1 MRREGQARHR
11 RQRTATLLLVVG
23 AHIVLVA
30 LLRGVLDG
38 NGRRGVAEPPR
49 VSIRWIPLPSM
60 PPIMPSAPPEISRAP
75 ARSADGPR
83 ARAAAIDRT
92 AEAAP
97 AATAAAPVA
106 STEPAASAPEAVP
119 SLIDSEATRRAIRA
133 IARAPSLS
141 EQLARSRDEPYRPNV
156 QERLGHAVK
165 TAGKGDCLK
174 GEYAGAGMG
183 LLSLPFLAVAEARGD
198 CAQ

>member
-38 NGRRGVAEPPR
+38 NSRRGV
-49 VSIRWIPLPSM
+49 
-60 PPIMPSAPPEISRAP
+60 
-75 ARSADGPR
+75 
-83 ARAAAIDRT
+83 
-92 AEAAP
+92 
-97 AATAAAPVA
+97 
-106 STEPAASAPEAVP
+106 
-119 SLIDSEATRRAIRA
+119 ATRRAIRA

-141 EQLARSRDEPYRPNV
+141 EQLARSRDEPHRPNV
-156 QERLGHAVK
+156 QERLGNAVK